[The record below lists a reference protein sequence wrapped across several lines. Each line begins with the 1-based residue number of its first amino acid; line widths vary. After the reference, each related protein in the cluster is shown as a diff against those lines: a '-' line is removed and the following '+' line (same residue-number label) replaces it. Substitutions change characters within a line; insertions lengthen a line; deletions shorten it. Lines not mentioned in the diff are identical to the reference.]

1 MSRKVGY
8 SPEALDDLRDL
19 YDYIADRGAPN
30 AALLYITRLDDRC
43 AGLAS
48 FPEQGVSRD
57 DIRPGLRLLG
67 FERRT
72 AIAFHV
78 TPDATI
84 IDRILH
90 GGQNVDAAFTD

>member
-1 MSRKVGY
+1 MNRKVGY

-19 YDYIADRGAPN
+19 YDYIADRGATN
-30 AALLYITRLDDRC
+30 AA
-43 AGLAS
+43 
-48 FPEQGVSRD
+48 
-57 DIRPGLRLLG
+57 LLG

-78 TPDATI
+78 TPDTI
-84 IDRILH
+84 VIDRILH